1 MGIPAAATHR
11 GDALEPERDTRR
23 LLEPRLGALD
33 HSHRP
38 SSHDGIVQRAPENRS
53 AARELRQVPGQLLVD
68 RERRYRVYAGGARP
82 DRGGGSGFLGQD
94 RSTHATRPRPA
105 ACFSGQLSHPCR
117 AELVRRYPYAMDPF
131 QRHRLAEDAS
141 HRRMVD
147 GARWTARGGVRPPA
161 AWSIPA
167 AVCRSHPDHGRDPD
181 RAVIPVVEK
190 RATETIRSRGA
201 ACCAPTITICA
212 PT

>member
-82 DRGGGSGFLGQD
+82 DRGGGSGVLGPD
-94 RSTHATRPRPA
+94 RSAPATRPPA
-105 ACFSGQLSHPCR
+105 AVWFSRQLSHPCR
-117 AELVRRYPYAMDPF
+117 AEL
-131 QRHRLAEDAS
+131 
-141 HRRMVD
+141 
-147 GARWTARGGVRPPA
+147 GT
-161 AWSIPA
+161 
-167 AVCRSHPDHGRDPD
+167 RDPD
-181 RAVIPVVEK
+181 AK
-190 RATETIRSRGA
+190 D
-201 ACCAPTITICA
+201 
-212 PT
+212 